1 MVRAK
6 AATYDVINGLTLL
19 IRLIIRRMTG
29 QTAQPPARQRVNILG
44 VPMDCVSMAQAV
56 VLADDIIRAGSQSAI
71 FAINPEKIVAAGAN
85 PRLLEAIS
93 SAGLL
98 IPDGIGAVLAARLGG
113 ARGVPRVTGADL
125 MPELCSLAALRG
137 YPIFLFGAR
146 PEVTPKACTTLMAAY
161 PGLRIVGHQNGY
173 LSSAERETLP
183 ARINA
188 TGARMLFVGI
198 GSPQQEIWIH
208 ENLPKLT
215 TVNICQGVGGT
226 LDVLAGRVK
235 RAPESWRKSYLEW
248 LYRFLSEPN
257 RIRRFP
263 KLVSFAW
270 RVWKEGV
277 APAQPSSR

>member
-1 MVRAK
+1 
-6 AATYDVINGLTLL
+6 
-19 IRLIIRRMTG
+19 MTG
-29 QTAQPPARQRVNILG
+29 QTAKAPARQRVKILG
-44 VPMDCVSMAQAV
+44 VPMDCISMAEAV
-56 VLADDIIRAGSQSAI
+56 VQADDMIRAGSQTAI
-71 FAINPEKIVAAGAN
+71 FAINPEKIVAAGTN

-93 SAGLL
+93 AAGLL

-125 MPELCSLAALRG
+125 MPELCSLAARRG
-137 YPIFLFGAR
+137 YPIFMFGAR
-146 PEVTPKACTTLMAAY
+146 PEVTPKACAALLEAY
-161 PGLRIVGHQNGY
+161 PSLRIVGHQNGY
-173 LSSAERETLP
+173 LSPSELENLP

-188 TGARMLFVGI
+188 SGARLLFVGI
-198 GSPQQEIWIH
+198 GSPQQELWIH

-235 RAPESWRKSYLEW
+235 RAPETWRRSYLEW
-248 LYRFLSEPN
+248 LYRILSEPN

-263 KLVSFAW
+263 KLVNFAW

-277 APAQPSSR
+277 VLGMPRSN

>member
-1 MVRAK
+1 
-6 AATYDVINGLTLL
+6 
-19 IRLIIRRMTG
+19 MTG
-29 QTAQPPARQRVNILG
+29 KNAQPPARHRVKILG

-56 VLADDIIRAGSQSAI
+56 VLADDTIRSGGQTAI
-71 FAINPEKIVAAGAN
+71 FAINPEKIVAAGAD

-93 SAGLL
+93 AAGLL

-113 ARGVPRVTGADL
+113 AGGVPRVTGADL
-125 MPELCSLAALRG
+125 MPELCALAALRG

-146 PEVTPKACTTLMAAY
+146 PEVTPRACASLQEAY
-161 PGLRIVGHQNGY
+161 PGIRIVGHQNGY
-173 LSSAERETLP
+173 LSPAERQSLP

-188 TGARMLFVGI
+188 SGARLLFVGI
-198 GSPQQEIWIH
+198 GSPQQELWIH
-208 ENLPKLT
+208 ENIAKLT

-235 RAPESWRKSYLEW
+235 RAPMSWRKTYLEW
-248 LYRFLSEPN
+248 LYRILSEPS

-263 KLVSFAW
+263 NLLSFAW

-277 APAQPSSR
+277 VLRRLRGNRDFGAS